1 MTLAIGHRDSNSV
14 VVDALREQ
22 RPPFSPEFVVAQFA
36 SLLKTYHI
44 YRVEGDAFGGEF
56 ARELFKKC
64 DISYEVAK
72 KPKSLL
78 YSDHLLPMLNSGRV
92 DLLDHPR
99 AIGQIVGLECHTARA
114 GRDKIDHAP
123 GGHDD
128 LSNAIAGLVAR
139 VAGSTYG
146 APDWWFPPDKD
157 EKPPE
162 DEKAT
167 TERRARLVAA
177 LLNGEKLPF

>member
-1 MTLAIGHRDSNSV
+1 
-14 VVDALREQ
+14 VDALREQ

-36 SLLKTYHI
+36 SLLKSYHI

-56 ARELFKKC
+56 AREPFKKF

-78 YSDHLLPMLNSGRV
+78 YTDHLLPMLNSGRV

-99 AIGQIVGLECHTARA
+99 SIGQITALECHTARA
-114 GRDKIDHAP
+114 GRDKVDHPP

-128 LSNAIAGLVAR
+128 LANCIAGLVAR
-139 VAGSTYG
+139 VAGSRYG
-146 APDWWFPPDKD
+146 APDWWGLDD
-157 EKPPE
+157 EKQPE
-162 DEKAT
+162 DDKAT
-167 TERRARLVAA
+167 TDRRARLVAA
-177 LLNGEKLPF
+177 LLNGDKLPF